1 MTGLGECVKMKMKKD
16 VQEAEDKETDRQ
28 LAATSLMGHKCS
40 LCLFPQGWTEKNKC
54 EVPVPT
60 SKLRRKNIEFCF
72 ITVIH
77 IMLRVHQTASHA
89 KQQQPY

>member
-1 MTGLGECVKMKMKKD
+1 MKMKKD

-28 LAATSLMGHKCS
+28 LAATSLMGHICS
-40 LCLFPQGWTEKNKC
+40 LCLFLFPQGWIEKNTC
-54 EVPVPT
+54 EGPVPT
-60 SKLRRKNIEFCF
+60 SKLRRKNIEHCC

-89 KQQQPY
+89 KQQQPF